1 MRNGSDTVLI
11 RIDSTKLNSRLRL
24 LLPNIR
30 SPRYSS
36 EMDREHSEKE
46 SADDELP
53 LEGLSKVPD
62 DQGLSLE
69 DLSEAYAQLIDGGA
83 DPYQVEE
90 IEEDEPDEE
99 DLGEQGE
106 DSDEVEVTPRGI
118 LEAMLFVGSSTNE
131 PLSGRVVAGL
141 MRGVSPR
148 EIDEMVQELNETY
161 EAEACPYHI
170 VSAGSGYSL
179 QLRPE
184 FARLRDKFYGRVREA
199 KLSQPAIDVL
209 AMVAYRQPI
218 TRDAV
223 NELRGQSSGT
233 VLSQLVRREL
243 LRIERTEE
251 NPRRPLYHTTDRFLD
266 LFGMASIDELPQSRE
281 FDVSD

>member
-1 MRNGSDTVLI
+1 
-11 RIDSTKLNSRLRL
+11 
-24 LLPNIR
+24 
-30 SPRYSS
+30 
-36 EMDREHSEKE
+36 
-46 SADDELP
+46 
-53 LEGLSKVPD
+53 
-62 DQGLSLE
+62 
-69 DLSEAYAQLIDGGA
+69 
-83 DPYQVEE
+83 
-90 IEEDEPDEE
+90 
-99 DLGEQGE
+99 
-106 DSDEVEVTPRGI
+106 
-118 LEAMLFVGSSTNE
+118 MLFVGSSNNE

-148 EIDEMVQELNETY
+148 EIDELVQELNEAYT
-161 EAEACPYHI
+161 AEACPYHI
-170 VSAGSGYSL
+170 VSVGTGYTM

-199 KLSQPAIDVL
+199 KLTQPAIDVL

-223 NELRGQSSGT
+223 TELRGQSSGA

-251 NPRRPLYHTTDRFLD
+251 NPRKPLYYTTDRFLD
-266 LFGMASIDELPQSRE
+266 LFGMTSIDELPQSQE

>member
-1 MRNGSDTVLI
+1 MSDKKRPERDPPPDDLGLDGFAT
-11 RIDSTKLNSRLRL
+11 
-24 LLPNIR
+24 P
-30 SPRYSS
+30 
-36 EMDREHSEKE
+36 
-46 SADDELP
+46 ADDL
-53 LEGLSKVPD
+53 
-62 DQGLSLE
+62 GLSLE
-69 DLSEAYAQLIDGGA
+69 DLSEAYAQLIEGGA
-83 DPYQVEE
+83 DPYQVDET
-90 IEEDEPDEE
+90 EEDEPDEE
-99 DLGEQGE
+99 DLGERDAESQ
-106 DSDEVEVTPRGI
+106 SEVEVTPRTI
-118 LEAMLFVGSSTNE
+118 LEAMLFVGSSNNE

-148 EIDEMVQELNETY
+148 EIDELVHELNAAYET
-161 EAEACPYHI
+161 EACPYYI
-170 VSAGSGYSL
+170 VSVGTGYTM

-223 NELRGQSSGT
+223 NELRGQTSGA

-251 NPRRPLYHTTDRFLD
+251 SPRTPLYFTTDRFLD
-266 LFGMASIDELPQSRE
+266 LFGMASIDELPQSQE

>member
-1 MRNGSDTVLI
+1 MPDH
-11 RIDSTKLNSRLRL
+11 
-24 LLPNIR
+24 
-30 SPRYSS
+30 
-36 EMDREHSEKE
+36 EHSENEPTPDDLGLDGFAKP
-46 SADDELP
+46 ADDL
-53 LEGLSKVPD
+53 
-62 DQGLSLE
+62 GLSLE
-69 DLSEAYAQLIDGGA
+69 DLSEAYAQLIEGGA
-83 DPYQVEE
+83 DPYQLDE

-99 DLGEQGE
+99 DLGDRGAGPE
-106 DSDEVEVTPRGI
+106 EVEVTPRTI
-118 LEAMLFVGSSTNE
+118 LEAMLFVGSSNNE
-131 PLSGRVVAGL
+131 PLSARVVAGL

-148 EIDEMVQELNETY
+148 EIDELVHELNETY

-170 VSAGSGYSL
+170 VSAGAGYTL

-218 TRDAV
+218 TRDSV
-223 NELRGQSSGT
+223 NELRGQSSGA

-251 NPRRPLYHTTDRFLD
+251 NPRTPLYHTTDRFLD
-266 LFGMASIDELPQSRE
+266 LFGMASIDELPQSQE

>member
-1 MRNGSDTVLI
+1 MSDQ
-11 RIDSTKLNSRLRL
+11 
-24 LLPNIR
+24 
-30 SPRYSS
+30 
-36 EMDREHSEKE
+36 EHSEIE
-46 SADDELP
+46 STPDDLG
-53 LEGLSKVPD
+53 LEGFAKPSD
-62 DQGLSLE
+62 DVGLSLE
-69 DLSEAYAQLIDGGA
+69 DLSQAYAQLVDGGA
-83 DPYQVEE
+83 DPYQVQE

-99 DLGEQGE
+99 DLGAQ
-106 DSDEVEVTPRGI
+106 SDVSEEVEVTPRTI
-118 LEAMLFVGSSTNE
+118 LEAMLFVGSSNNE
-131 PLSGRVVAGL
+131 PLSARLVAGL

-148 EIDEMVQELNETY
+148 EIDELVHELNEAY
-161 EAEACPYHI
+161 EAEDCPYHI
-170 VSAGSGYSL
+170 VSAGAGYTL

-223 NELRGQSSGT
+223 NELRGQSSGA

-251 NPRRPLYHTTDRFLD
+251 NPRKPLYHTTDRFLD
-266 LFGMASIDELPQSRE
+266 LFGMASIDELPQSQE

>member
-1 MRNGSDTVLI
+1 M
-11 RIDSTKLNSRLRL
+11 
-24 LLPNIR
+24 PNVR
-30 SPRYSS
+30 PPRYSS
-36 EMDREHSEKE
+36 DMPDKRHSDNK
-46 SADDELP
+46 ST
-53 LEGLSKVPD
+53 PD
-62 DQGLSLE
+62 DLGLDGFVKRDDDLGLSLE
-69 DLSEAYAQLIDGGA
+69 DLSEAYAQLIEGGA
-83 DPYQVEE
+83 DPYQPEA

-99 DLGEQGE
+99 VLGDRGAGSE
-106 DSDEVEVTPRGI
+106 EVDVTPRTI
-118 LEAMLFVGSSTNE
+118 LEAMLFVGSSNNE

-148 EIDEMVQELNETY
+148 EIDELVRELNEIY
-161 EAEACPYHI
+161 EAEACPYRI
-170 VSAGSGYSL
+170 VSAGTGYTM
-179 QLRPE
+179 QLRAE

-223 NELRGQSSGT
+223 NELRGQTSGA

-251 NPRRPLYHTTDRFLD
+251 NPRIPLYHTTDRFLD
-266 LFGMASIDELPQSRE
+266 LFGLASIDELPQSQE

>member
-1 MRNGSDTVLI
+1 MGR
-11 RIDSTKLNSRLRL
+11 K
-24 LLPNIR
+24 
-30 SPRYSS
+30 
-36 EMDREHSEKE
+36 HSKNETAAE
-46 SADDELP
+46 DLG
-53 LEGLSKVPD
+53 LEGLSHPSD
-62 DQGLSLE
+62 DHGLSLE

-83 DPYQVEE
+83 DPYQPEE
-90 IEEDEPDEE
+90 IEDEE
-99 DLGEQGE
+99 PEEEEPSEEEVASG
-106 DSDEVEVTPRGI
+106 EVEVTPRSI
-118 LEAMLFVGSSTNE
+118 LESMLFVGSSNNE
-131 PLSGRVVAGL
+131 PLSGRLVAGL

-148 EIDEMVQELNETY
+148 EIDELVRELNEAY

-170 VSAGSGYSL
+170 VSAGAGYTM

-223 NELRGQSSGT
+223 SNLRGQSSGA

-251 NPRRPLYHTTDRFLD
+251 NPRTPLYYTTDRFLD
-266 LFGMASIDELPQSRE
+266 LFGMASIDELPQSQE

>member
-1 MRNGSDTVLI
+1 MAR
-11 RIDSTKLNSRLRL
+11 K
-24 LLPNIR
+24 R
-30 SPRYSS
+30 S
-36 EMDREHSEKE
+36 KNE
-46 SADDELP
+46 SAADDLG
-53 LEGLSKVPD
+53 LEGLSHPSD
-62 DQGLSLE
+62 DHGLSLE

-83 DPYQVEE
+83 DPYQGDEVD
-90 IEEDEPDEE
+90 EDDDEADEE
-99 DLGEQGE
+99 SRSEE
-106 DSDEVEVTPRGI
+106 RDESGNVEVTPRSI
-118 LEAMLFVGSSTNE
+118 LEAMLFVGCSNNE

-148 EIDEMVQELNETY
+148 EIEELVHELNATY

-170 VSAGSGYSL
+170 VSVGAGYTL

-184 FARLRDKFYGRVREA
+184 FGRLRDKFYGRVREA

-223 NELRGQSSGT
+223 NELRGQSSGA

-243 LRIERTEE
+243 LRIERSEE
-251 NPRRPLYHTTDRFLD
+251 KPRTPLYYTTDRFLN
-266 LFGMASIDELPQSRE
+266 LFGMATIDELPQSQE

>member
-1 MRNGSDTVLI
+1 MGRKHIENETTAEDLGLDGLAHPSD
-11 RIDSTKLNSRLRL
+11 D
-24 LLPNIR
+24 
-30 SPRYSS
+30 
-36 EMDREHSEKE
+36 H
-46 SADDELP
+46 
-53 LEGLSKVPD
+53 
-62 DQGLSLE
+62 GLSLE

-83 DPYQVEE
+83 DPYQPEE
-90 IEEDEPDEE
+90 IDEDEGEEDELDEQE
-99 DLGEQGE
+99 EESG
-106 DSDEVEVTPRGI
+106 EVEVTPRSI
-118 LEAMLFVGSSTNE
+118 LESMLFVGSSNNE
-131 PLSGRVVAGL
+131 PLSGRLVAGL

-148 EIDEMVQELNETY
+148 EIDELVRELNDAY
-161 EAEACPYHI
+161 DAEACPYHI
-170 VSAGSGYSL
+170 VSAGAGYTM

-218 TRDAV
+218 TRDSV
-223 NELRGQSSGT
+223 SQLRGQSSGA

-251 NPRRPLYHTTDRFLD
+251 NPRVPMYYTTDRFLD
-266 LFGMASIDELPQSRE
+266 LFGMASIDELPQSQE

>member
-1 MRNGSDTVLI
+1 MI
-11 RIDSTKLNSRLRL
+11 
-24 LLPNIR
+24 
-30 SPRYSS
+30 
-36 EMDREHSEKE
+36 
-46 SADDELP
+46 
-53 LEGLSKVPD
+53 
-62 DQGLSLE
+62 
-69 DLSEAYAQLIDGGA
+69 EAGA
-83 DPYQVEE
+83 DPYAVEE

-99 DLGEQGE
+99 DLGDQGAGPE
-106 DSDEVEVTPRGI
+106 EVEVTPRTI
-118 LEAMLFVGSSTNE
+118 LEAMLFVGSSNNE

-148 EIDEMVQELNETY
+148 EIDELVHELNEIY

-170 VSAGSGYSL
+170 VSVGAGYTL

-223 NELRGQSSGT
+223 NELRGQSSGA

-243 LRIERTEE
+243 LRIERTDE
-251 NPRRPLYHTTDRFLD
+251 NPRKPLYCTTDRFLD
-266 LFGMASIDELPQSRE
+266 LFGMASIDELPQSHE
-281 FDVSD
+281 FDVSE

>member
-1 MRNGSDTVLI
+1 
-11 RIDSTKLNSRLRL
+11 
-24 LLPNIR
+24 
-30 SPRYSS
+30 
-36 EMDREHSEKE
+36 
-46 SADDELP
+46 
-53 LEGLSKVPD
+53 
-62 DQGLSLE
+62 
-69 DLSEAYAQLIDGGA
+69 
-83 DPYQVEE
+83 
-90 IEEDEPDEE
+90 DEE
-99 DLGEQGE
+99 DLGDQGASSE
-106 DSDEVEVTPRGI
+106 SVEVTPRTI
-118 LEAMLFVGSSTNE
+118 LEAMLFVGSSNSE

-148 EIDEMVQELNETY
+148 EIEELVRELNEAY

-170 VSAGSGYSL
+170 ISEGAGYAM

-218 TRDAV
+218 TRDSV
-223 NELRGQSSGT
+223 NELRGQSSGA

-243 LRIERTEE
+243 LRIERTKE
-251 NPRRPLYHTTDRFLD
+251 NPRSPLYRTTDRFLD
-266 LFGMASIDELPQSRE
+266 LFGMASIEELPQSQE

>member
-1 MRNGSDTVLI
+1 MPDKKSPEHD
-11 RIDSTKLNSRLRL
+11 
-24 LLPNIR
+24 LP
-30 SPRYSS
+30 P
-36 EMDREHSEKE
+36 EDLGLDGFAKP
-46 SADDELP
+46 ADDL
-53 LEGLSKVPD
+53 
-62 DQGLSLE
+62 GLSLE
-69 DLSEAYAQLIDGGA
+69 DLSEAYAQLIEGGA
-83 DPYQVEE
+83 DPYQVDE

-99 DLGEQGE
+99 DLEAQDAGAE
-106 DSDEVEVTPRGI
+106 SEVEVTPRTI
-118 LEAMLFVGSSTNE
+118 LEAMLFVGSSNNE

-148 EIDEMVQELNETY
+148 EIDELVHELNESY
-161 EAEACPYHI
+161 AAEACPYHI
-170 VSAGSGYSL
+170 VSVGTGYTM

-223 NELRGQSSGT
+223 NELRGQTSGA

-251 NPRRPLYHTTDRFLD
+251 NPRKPLYYTTDRFLD
-266 LFGMASIDELPQSRE
+266 LFGMASIDELPQSQE